1 MEPQLEGDHSRECAL
16 TKHSVGCRE
25 LASVSTDNP
34 RLINIEVTR
43 AIQEQQ
49 ETGLEINNIKLK
61 SA

>member
-1 MEPQLEGDHSRECAL
+1 MEPQLEGDHSRDCAL
-16 TKHSVGCRE
+16 TEHSVGSRE
-25 LASVSTDNP
+25 LASVSIDSP
-34 RLINIEVTR
+34 RHTNIKVTR